1 MDNLNTNQ
9 ITLGNMNT
17 FVATDVPNPTDFPN
31 SDVPEVTGESA
42 NLSDKTKLEV
52 KNTTDNSDGG
62 GDNSQNMLI
71 IGGLLALLFLFRKKL

>member
-31 SDVPEVTGESA
+31 SDVPEVTGEGA
-42 NLSDKTKLEV
+42 ELSDKTKLEV
-52 KNTTDNSDGG
+52 KNTTDNSDNA